1 MLMYPISVADDEL
14 LGGSAVA
21 AEFLPSITA
30 QTSLSCT
37 AHTYYLKGLFL
48 L

>member
-1 MLMYPISVADDEL
+1 MYSISGADDEL
-14 LGGSAVA
+14 LGGFAVA
-21 AEFLPSITA
+21 AEFLLSIIA

-37 AHTYYLKGLFL
+37 ACTYYLKGLFL

>member
-1 MLMYPISVADDEL
+1 MYSISGADDEL
-14 LGGSAVA
+14 LGCSAVA
-21 AEFLPSITA
+21 SKFLPSIIV

-37 AHTYYLKGLFL
+37 ARTYYLKGLFL

>member
-1 MLMYPISVADDEL
+1 MYPTSVAGDEL

-21 AEFLPSITA
+21 AEFLPSMTV
-30 QTSLSCT
+30 QTSFSCT

>member
-1 MLMYPISVADDEL
+1 MLMYPISVADVL

-21 AEFLPSITA
+21 AEFLPFITA

-37 AHTYYLKGLFL
+37 AHTYYSFL